1 MFPIRPRLAAFLALG
16 LIALLGMVLIIK
28 TTPDGLGLSDDSI
41 AYIAG
46 ARSMVAGNGYREAWL
61 ASNQPVTHFP
71 PAFSSVLAFFG
82 FFGIDPL
89 RAARWVNALLFG
101 LNAGLLG
108 ILGWRMTR
116 SLMMGLVLA
125 ALFVANGEM
134 FQVHAVAMSE
144 PLFIFLSL
152 LSFWMFDL
160 YFERRPSSTRAE
172 PDGEAGGWWWLVAC
186 GIFVGLA
193 YLTRYAG
200 LALVATF
207 IVALLT
213 LHTSWRKRLVSVGIF
228 LASVIPWALGWSIR
242 NRLVAGNATN
252 RAFAWHPL
260 TSENIDP
267 GLRVFSEFFVPLEPW
282 RQAVVKQTGI
292 IEALIV
298 LVLGAVL
305 VWVILTGWKYLSKPR
320 QALTPGPPSAALR
333 DASRSPTGR
342 GGAET
347 REVISFT
354 TGLYIF
360 AYLASIISSML
371 MFDAATKFK
380 LRILSPVLVSLLI
393 LLVVFG
399 MWLRNRRR
407 EVVIVLAVLLLSLSI
422 YKQSVTVNTWA
433 KSGRGYA
440 SFQWYDSKAMA
451 FLRELPDDV
460 MIYTNEPGAVYLYTA
475 RGCYV
480 LPDRFD
486 SATAQARANFEKGL
500 AAMQARVNDGEA
512 VLALFD
518 DGDNVAGDVPALTAG
533 LYLAHKSAGDS
544 IYTAKP

>member
-1 MFPIRPRLAAFLALG
+1 MFPIRPRLASFLALG
-16 LIALLGMVLIIK
+16 LIALLGMFLIIK

-41 AYIAG
+41 AYVAG

-71 PAFSSVLAFFG
+71 PVFSSVLAFFG
-82 FFGIDPL
+82 QFGIDPL

-101 LNAGLLG
+101 LNAWLLG
-108 ILGWRMTR
+108 ILGWRMMP
-116 SLMMGLVLA
+116 SLTAGLVLA
-125 ALFVANGEM
+125 ALFVTSAEM

-152 LSFWMFDL
+152 ISFWAFDL
-160 YFERRPSSTRAE
+160 YFER
-172 PDGEAGGWWWLVAC
+172 DHHWWWLVAC
-186 GIFVGLA
+186 GMFAGMA

-207 IVALLT
+207 IVALLA
-213 LHTSWRKRLVSVGIF
+213 LHTDWRKRLTGIGIF
-228 LASVIPWALGWSIR
+228 LASVIPWVLGWSIR

-267 GLRVFSEFFVPLEPW
+267 GLRVFSEFFIPIEAW
-282 RQAVVKQTGI
+282 RQEVVKQTGI
-292 IEALIV
+292 VEGLIV

-305 VWVILTGWKYLSKPR
+305 VWVTMTGWKYLAKSR
-320 QALTPGPPSAALR
+320 QAQAGKEAQ
-333 DASRSPTGR
+333 
-342 GGAET
+342 
-347 REVISFT
+347 EVISFT

-360 AYLASIISSML
+360 AYLASIIASML

-380 LRILSPVLVSLLI
+380 LRILAPVLVSLFI
-393 LLVVFG
+393 LLVAFG
-399 MWLRNRRR
+399 IWLRSKRR
-407 EVVIVLAVLLLSLSI
+407 EVVIVVTLLLLAVSI
-422 YKQSVTVNTWA
+422 YKQTITVNAWA
-433 KSGRGYA
+433 KSGLGYA
-440 SFQWYDSKAMA
+440 SFQWYDSKAMDY
-451 FLRELPDDV
+451 LRELPADV
-460 MIYTNEPGAVYLYTA
+460 MIYTNEPGAVYLYTG
-475 RGCYV
+475 RGGYV

-486 SATAQARANFEKGL
+486 SATALARTNFEEGL
-500 AAMQARVNDGEA
+500 ASMQTNINSGKA

-518 DGDNVAGDVPALTAG
+518 GGDNVSDDVPALTAG

-544 IYTAKP
+544 IYTAEP